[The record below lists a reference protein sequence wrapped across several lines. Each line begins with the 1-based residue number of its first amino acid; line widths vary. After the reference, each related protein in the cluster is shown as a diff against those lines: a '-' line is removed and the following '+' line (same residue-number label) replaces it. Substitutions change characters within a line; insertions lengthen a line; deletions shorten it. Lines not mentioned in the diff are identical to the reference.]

1 MHNQCEFF
9 VCLFLCK
16 EEVYGV
22 SVKTVPD
29 VRWKKD
35 PLGYCFVHCGTSGV
49 TPQRLK
55 QLPTRPWSDQP
66 QSTCAFT
73 SHTDVHLYTILEKM
87 AIVSQTSEDTKPHI
101 NNQLC
106 FLTTVETALQVVWQ
120 MC

>member
-55 QLPTRPWSDQP
+55 QLPTRPMVRPATEYLRVHQP
-66 QSTCAFT
+66 HGCTFIYHLGKDGDCQP
-73 SHTDVHLYTILEKM
+73 DV
-87 AIVSQTSEDTKPHI
+87 
-101 NNQLC
+101 
-106 FLTTVETALQVVWQ
+106 
-120 MC
+120 